1 MVTKLWSYLNFGYQ
15 VFVAGDRMGCR
26 SALCE
31 RVSRLLQG
39 MHTAPEKKRMLGRE
53 FVGKRSSL
61 EGRSSNQTV
70 ANYWRKLLGNR
81 GKRIQNTNT
90 VHQADMRKYRIPTK
104 T

>member
-1 MVTKLWSYLNFGYQ
+1 MVTRSYLNFDYQ

-53 FVGKRSSL
+53 FVGKRSSW

-81 GKRIQNTNT
+81 GKRIQNT